1 MKECNC
7 DSRHKISAIKSTERI
22 VINGK
27 VQKKVVIHNQCN
39 KCNATW
45 ETTEIR

>member
-7 DSRHKISAIKSTERI
+7 DNRHKISAIKSTERI
-22 VINGK
+22 IVAGK
-27 VQKKVVIHNQCN
+27 AQKKVVIYHQCN